1 MAIVYIIPIHTH
13 LDRTLAYVSNKLK
26 TENENYEEVG
36 LYIQFVVTM
45 DGDIGFGSVG
55 KVTRCYGRR
64 LLAIASGIG
73 LSGLFVRHFGIPG

>member
-1 MAIVYIIPIHTH
+1 MGFYLVTMIKEKE
-13 LDRTLAYVSNKLK
+13 D
-26 TENENYEEVG
+26 YEKAC

-64 LLAIASGIG
+64 LLASASGIG